1 MKIND
6 ILNLE
11 PGELMKL
18 DRPELAKIVSQMS
31 SVANKRITR
40 LKSSG
45 VQSQALTN
53 VERGGGLF
61 GVKGK
66 SLNQIRSEYKRAR
79 GFLQSKSSTVKGA
92 RKVNKQVEQQ
102 IGGELTPSQFKEF
115 WKAYNRLEELEPN
128 FLRIY
133 GSEQMQ
139 KFLRNELVENNASVD
154 ELLQSGLEEI
164 QRQYEETTESMFD
177 DLGEFF
183 EI

>member
-11 PGELMKL
+11 PGELVKL

-66 SLNQIRSEYKRAR
+66 SLNQLRSEYKRAR
-79 GFLQSKSSTVKGA
+79 GFLQSKSSTA
-92 RKVNKQVEQQ
+92 T
-102 IGGELTPSQFKEF
+102 I
-115 WKAYNRLEELEPN
+115 EELAP
-128 FLRIY
+128 R
-133 GSEQMQ
+133 
-139 KFLRNELVENNASVD
+139 
-154 ELLQSGLEEI
+154 GL
-164 QRQYEETTESMFD
+164 
-177 DLGEFF
+177 
-183 EI
+183 